1 MFKKLEELTFGK
13 IDPQYHSIVER
24 LIMLVIIGIIYYFC

>member
-1 MFKKLEELTFGK
+1 MNLFKK

-24 LIMLVIIGIIYYFC
+24 LIILIIIGIIYYFC

>member
-1 MFKKLEELTFGK
+1 MLKKLEQLTFGK

-24 LIMLVIIGIIYYFC
+24 LILIAIIGIIFYFC